1 MIGNSNDETSS
12 PYKLLLTN
20 TEVLRLRKVFA
31 NNSSDN
37 TKLSKTYLSEIGQ
50 SGRFFGTFPESLFK
64 TDLPFMK
71 NLLNLSAESV
81 LIPVRLIASPS
92 VTDAAI
98 QNEIFQSGMTA
109 LIISNKEID

>member
-1 MIGNSNDETSS
+1 MIGNSNGETSF

-20 TEVLRLRKVFA
+20 TKVLRLLKVFL
-31 NNSSDN
+31 NNSSVN
-37 TKLSKTYLSEIGQ
+37 IKLSKTYLSEIRQ
-50 SGRFFGTFPESLFK
+50 SGRFFGTFPELLFK

-92 VTDAAI
+92 ATDAAI
-98 QNEIFQSGMTA
+98 QNEIFQSGMTKI
-109 LIISNKEID
+109 IISNKKMD